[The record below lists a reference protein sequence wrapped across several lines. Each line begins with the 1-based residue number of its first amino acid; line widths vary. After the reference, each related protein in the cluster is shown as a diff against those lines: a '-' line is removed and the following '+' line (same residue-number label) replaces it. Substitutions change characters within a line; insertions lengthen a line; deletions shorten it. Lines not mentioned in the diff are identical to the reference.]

1 MLLLAAFSLL
11 LRRYSGQDDIVVGS
25 PIAGRRR
32 AELEGLIGFF
42 VNTLVMRTDLSGDP
56 SFRDLVRRVKEV
68 ALGAYAHQDLPFE
81 KLVEELQPVRDLS
94 RQPLFQVAFVL
105 QNAPQEMLEVRGLR
119 LIRLGGEHVTS
130 KFDLSLHLFESGG
143 GLHGFVEYATD
154 LFEGS
159 TIERLVGHYRTLL
172 EGIVAAPDSH
182 ICDLALLSAAERHQ
196 QLVEWNTTAVDY
208 PREKCVHELFAEQA
222 AKAPEAK
229 AVVFEDQ
236 QLSY

>member
-1 MLLLAAFSLL
+1 
-11 LRRYSGQDDIVVGS
+11 
-25 PIAGRRR
+25 
-32 AELEGLIGFF
+32 
-42 VNTLVMRTDLSGDP
+42 
-56 SFRDLVRRVKEV
+56 
-68 ALGAYAHQDLPFE
+68 
-81 KLVEELQPVRDLS
+81 
-94 RQPLFQVAFVL
+94 
-105 QNAPQEMLEVRGLR
+105 APQEMLEVRGLR

-159 TIERLVGHYRTLL
+159 TIKRLVGHYRTLL

-182 ICDLALLSAAERHQ
+182 ICDLPLLSAAERHQ

-222 AKAPEAK
+222 AKAPEAM

-236 QLSY
+236 QLSYGELDRRSNQLAHHLRGLGVGPEVLVGLCVERSLEMVIGLLGILKAGGAYLPLSPTYPQERLA